1 MDSKA
6 LNAGSLVSTDVVIQG
21 TCESEPARGNG
32 PSLDMDNVRL
42 LATPR
47 PGPPALL
54 QCVAAKTSSNLFCKI
69 GLPVAAR

>member
-6 LNAGSLVSTDVVIQG
+6 LNAESLVSTDVVIQG

-32 PSLDMDNVRL
+32 PSLDMDNVGL

-54 QCVAAKTSSNLFCKI
+54 QRAPAKTTSNLFCKI
-69 GLPVAAR
+69 VVRVDAG